1 MSTLPS
7 TRPPLSNTAATAC
20 VLLAALLLQLPLI
33 LNPGYFS
40 HDELQWAALANSST
54 PSPWLE
60 TSAFQYRPLTFSL
73 WMALS
78 RVLFDTPMLF
88 HAVLVLW
95 GALNAV
101 ALYWIAHGVGMP
113 RWPAVFGAL
122 GFVLTPYAAYTHG
135 WVGCM
140 ADLIWLSCALGIAL
154 LVQRARARWMAA
166 IISATL
172 TTLALLG
179 KEAAFAIPP
188 LLALAWWLDRDSNRR
203 PLWRAAMLA
212 AGAVC
217 AVYLDLRVDVLL
229 HAPREGSQYTLRLAH
244 VPQRW
249 LEYQLFTPVVPLLE
263 TSTTLHRLR
272 PLWLAGVLWLGLL
285 AALWQTSRRLTALF
299 LLGGFAALLPVL
311 ALGSSWNHYAYGFAA
326 ITAMSVAAA
335 WPHAS
340 RMGRVMIATFACLS
354 ALHGASV
361 MLRIQQVGN
370 IQAVFSP
377 ALAHALRTH
386 PTGITLQLAP
396 DAKDWIFVRL
406 THSIPSYQG
415 VAIGNRVRI
424 VPADTPAD
432 YRIHADGTLQELR

>member
-1 MSTLPS
+1 MN
-7 TRPPLSNTAATAC
+7 PLSPSHQTLSNKGIAAC

-40 HDELQWAALANSST
+40 HDELQWAALANAST

-78 RVLFDTPMLF
+78 RALFDTPMLF

-101 ALYWIAHGVGMP
+101 ALHWIGRSFGMS

-154 LVQRARARWMAA
+154 LVQRARAQWMAA
-166 IISATL
+166 ISSATL

-188 LLALAWWLDRDSNRR
+188 LLALAWWLDDD
-203 PLWRAAMLA
+203 AARKSRWWTSMLA
-212 AGAVC
+212 TGAVC
-217 AVYLDLRVDVLL
+217 AVYLGLRLDVLL
-229 HAPREGSQYTLRLAH
+229 HAPREGSQYTLSVLNL
-244 VPQRW
+244 PQRW
-249 LEYQLFTPVVPLLE
+249 FEYQIFAPIPPLLE
-263 TSTTLHRLR
+263 ISTTLRRSGPVL
-272 PLWLAGVLWLGLL
+272 LAGLLWSGMLI
-285 AALWQTSRRLTALF
+285 ALWRASPKLCTLF
-299 LLGGFAALLPVL
+299 LLGGIAALLPVL
-311 ALGSSWNHYAYGFAA
+311 PLGSSWNHYGYGFAA
-326 ITAMSVAAA
+326 ITAMIIAGA
-335 WPHAS
+335 WPQAS
-340 RMGRVMIATFACLS
+340 HPGRGVILVFAALT
-354 ALHGASV
+354 ALHGGTV
-361 MLRIQQVGN
+361 MWRIQHVGR

-424 VPADTPAD
+424 VNANAPAD